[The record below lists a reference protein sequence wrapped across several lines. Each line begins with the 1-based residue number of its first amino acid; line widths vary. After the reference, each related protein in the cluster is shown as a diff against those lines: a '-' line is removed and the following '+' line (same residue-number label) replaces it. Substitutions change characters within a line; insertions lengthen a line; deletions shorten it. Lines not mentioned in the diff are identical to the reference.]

1 MVCSRNGYKFQH
13 PMPGRTYPAT
23 GPCRTQMPVEARL
36 CQHLFIR
43 ADQLAPPLEATE
55 RKTYDHAV
63 VIHSKLEYIVG
74 LTHTNSIESFPAGAH
89 DDAVD
94 STTQALNLSAGAY
107 GVSGIIM
114 PGSP

>member
-1 MVCSRNGYKFQH
+1 MFMSECDMRLNYSELLAHSKFVYQSRPIGTSS
-13 PMPGRTYPAT
+13 RSD
-23 GPCRTQMPVEARL
+23 
-36 CQHLFIR
+36 R
-43 ADQLAPPLEATE
+43 AQN
-55 RKTYDHAV
+55 YDHAV
-63 VIHSKLEYIVG
+63 VNHSKLEYVVG

-114 PGSP
+114 PGSSITQ